1 MLDVPVL
8 LAAVSPDSPC
18 GDDLE
23 YDAAFLELERIAQG
37 QPERQMGDAVL
48 PAEPPEWPR
57 VRALASELFGRSKD
71 LRVANLLL
79 QSNVALDGLD
89 GLADGLLLVRE
100 LLGQY
105 WDGVYPLLDADDD
118 NDPTFRINA
127 LTGLVAEP
135 LLQLVWAIPL
145 VRSRAFGPVNLRAAL
160 NAAGLQRFASE
171 TLSPEQIAGAFA
183 DADADALAATRRALE
198 GAQEHALAIE
208 SGVAERVG
216 SAQGLDL
223 GPLRQLLR
231 QALQVF
237 DLYGPQGAG
246 EPLAPG
252 AEAALRARVA
262 NAWPALR
269 KQGLAPGAAQE
280 RLRFVASI
288 EECVGDADFIQES
301 APERLDLKLDLHARI
316 SAAAR
321 PDVLIGSSTSGLLPS
336 EFYAEASHPE
346 RCLVGHPFNPVYL
359 LPLVEVVGGERT
371 AAEAVRAAMRVYESL
386 GMRPLHV
393 RKEVPGFIADRLLEA
408 LWREALHLVNDG
420 VATTG
425 EIDDAIRF
433 GAGLRWSFMGTFL
446 TYTLAGGNA
455 GMRHFMAQ
463 FGPALQL
470 PWTYLP
476 APELTEALIDR
487 VVEGT
492 AEQQGARSIA
502 ELERYRDD
510 CLLAVL
516 GAIRET
522 KARHGFAFAE

>member
-1 MLDVPVL
+1 MRSGFDDREIVTVLDVPVL

-183 DADADALAATRRALE
+183 DADADALAATRRASKAPRNMP
-198 GAQEHALAIE
+198 GHR
-208 SGVAERVG
+208 ERRRRTG
-216 SAQGLDL
+216 RL
-223 GPLRQLLR
+223 GPGTRPRSPSSTAAPGPPGVRPVRPAGRRRALGAGRRSGRRRAGGAAPVAAVAAPAPRASGEIANREDVLRQL
-231 QALQVF
+231 
-237 DLYGPQGAG
+237 
-246 EPLAPG
+246 
-252 AEAALRARVA
+252 
-262 NAWPALR
+262 
-269 KQGLAPGAAQE
+269 
-280 RLRFVASI
+280 
-288 EECVGDADFIQES
+288 
-301 APERLDLKLDLHARI
+301 
-316 SAAAR
+316 
-321 PDVLIGSSTSGLLPS
+321 
-336 EFYAEASHPE
+336 
-346 RCLVGHPFNPVYL
+346 
-359 LPLVEVVGGERT
+359 
-371 AAEAVRAAMRVYESL
+371 
-386 GMRPLHV
+386 
-393 RKEVPGFIADRLLEA
+393 DRLLEYYVRHEPSSPVPVLLKRA
-408 LWREALHLVNDG
+408 KTLV
-420 VATTG
+420 
-425 EIDDAIRF
+425 
-433 GAGLRWSFMGTFL
+433 
-446 TYTLAGGNA
+446 
-455 GMRHFMAQ
+455 
-463 FGPALQL
+463 
-470 PWTYLP
+470 
-476 APELTEALIDR
+476 
-487 VVEGT
+487 T
-492 AEQQGARSIA
+492 A
-502 ELERYRDD
+502 D
-510 CLLAVL
+510 
-516 GAIRET
+516 
-522 KARHGFAFAE
+522 FAEIVRNLIPDGISQFETLRGPESE

>member
-1 MLDVPVL
+1 MPQEFCQPFESSDIHQWLLQDPTEWILQAKVRPRSGFDDREIVTVLDVPVL

-145 VRSRAFGPVNLRAAL
+145 VRSRAFGLVNLRAAL

-252 AEAALRARVA
+252 AEAAADEQGAPRLSQPSPRRHREPAARSPTAKTSCASSTACSSITFATSRRARC
-262 NAWPALR
+262 R
-269 KQGLAPGAAQE
+269 CC
-280 RLRFVASI
+280 S
-288 EECVGDADFIQES
+288 S
-301 APERLDLKLDLHARI
+301 AP
-316 SAAAR
+316 
-321 PDVLIGSSTSGLLPS
+321 
-336 EFYAEASHPE
+336 
-346 RCLVGHPFNPVYL
+346 
-359 LPLVEVVGGERT
+359 
-371 AAEAVRAAMRVYESL
+371 
-386 GMRPLHV
+386 
-393 RKEVPGFIADRLLEA
+393 
-408 LWREALHLVNDG
+408 
-420 VATTG
+420 
-425 EIDDAIRF
+425 
-433 GAGLRWSFMGTFL
+433 
-446 TYTLAGGNA
+446 
-455 GMRHFMAQ
+455 RH
-463 FGPALQL
+463 
-470 PWTYLP
+470 W
-476 APELTEALIDR
+476 
-487 VVEGT
+487 
-492 AEQQGARSIA
+492 
-502 ELERYRDD
+502 
-510 CLLAVL
+510 
-516 GAIRET
+516 
-522 KARHGFAFAE
+522 

>member
-183 DADADALAATRRALE
+183 DADADALAATRRALD

-252 AEAALRARVA
+252 AEAATDEQGGPRLSQPSPRRHREPAARSPTAKTSCASSTACSSITFATSRRARC
-262 NAWPALR
+262 R
-269 KQGLAPGAAQE
+269 CC
-280 RLRFVASI
+280 S
-288 EECVGDADFIQES
+288 S
-301 APERLDLKLDLHARI
+301 AP
-316 SAAAR
+316 
-321 PDVLIGSSTSGLLPS
+321 
-336 EFYAEASHPE
+336 
-346 RCLVGHPFNPVYL
+346 
-359 LPLVEVVGGERT
+359 
-371 AAEAVRAAMRVYESL
+371 
-386 GMRPLHV
+386 
-393 RKEVPGFIADRLLEA
+393 
-408 LWREALHLVNDG
+408 
-420 VATTG
+420 
-425 EIDDAIRF
+425 
-433 GAGLRWSFMGTFL
+433 
-446 TYTLAGGNA
+446 
-455 GMRHFMAQ
+455 RH
-463 FGPALQL
+463 
-470 PWTYLP
+470 W
-476 APELTEALIDR
+476 
-487 VVEGT
+487 
-492 AEQQGARSIA
+492 
-502 ELERYRDD
+502 
-510 CLLAVL
+510 
-516 GAIRET
+516 
-522 KARHGFAFAE
+522 

>member
-198 GAQEHALAIE
+198 GALEHALAIE

-237 DLYGPQGAG
+237 DLYGPQGAD
-246 EPLAPG
+246 ESLAPG
-252 AEAALRARVA
+252 AEAVADDDALDGLIRASDAVMVARGDLGVEIGDAELVGIQKKIILHARRNNKVVITATQMMESMIHSPMPTRAEVSDVANAVLDYTDAVMLSAESAAGEYPVEAVKAMARVCQGAEKHPTSQKSSHRLGQTFDRCDESIALASMYTANHFPGIKAIICLTESGFTPLIMSRIRSSVPIYAYSPHRETQARVA
-262 NAWPALR
+262 MFRGVETIPFDPAALPVEKVSQAAVDELLKR
-269 KQGLAPGAAQE
+269 GVVTKGDWVILTKGDSYTAQGGTNTMKVLH
-280 RLRFVASI
+280 
-288 EECVGDADFIQES
+288 VGD
-301 APERLDLKLDLHARI
+301 
-316 SAAAR
+316 
-321 PDVLIGSSTSGLLPS
+321 LL
-336 EFYAEASHPE
+336 
-346 RCLVGHPFNPVYL
+346 V
-359 LPLVEVVGGERT
+359 
-371 AAEAVRAAMRVYESL
+371 
-386 GMRPLHV
+386 
-393 RKEVPGFIADRLLEA
+393 
-408 LWREALHLVNDG
+408 
-420 VATTG
+420 
-425 EIDDAIRF
+425 
-433 GAGLRWSFMGTFL
+433 
-446 TYTLAGGNA
+446 
-455 GMRHFMAQ
+455 
-463 FGPALQL
+463 
-470 PWTYLP
+470 
-476 APELTEALIDR
+476 
-487 VVEGT
+487 
-492 AEQQGARSIA
+492 
-502 ELERYRDD
+502 
-510 CLLAVL
+510 
-516 GAIRET
+516 
-522 KARHGFAFAE
+522 

>member
-183 DADADALAATRRALE
+183 DADADALAATRRALD

-252 AEAALRARVA
+252 AEAATDEQGGRRACRSRRRAGTACQRRDRQPRRRPAPARSPARV
-262 NAWPALR
+262 LR
-269 KQGLAPGAAQE
+269 SPRAVESGAGAAQARQDTGDG
-280 RLRFVASI
+280 RLRRNR
-288 EECVGDADFIQES
+288 EE
-301 APERLDLKLDLHARI
+301 
-316 SAAAR
+316 
-321 PDVLIGSSTSGLLPS
+321 
-336 EFYAEASHPE
+336 SHP
-346 RCLVGHPFNPVYL
+346 
-359 LPLVEVVGGERT
+359 
-371 AAEAVRAAMRVYESL
+371 
-386 GMRPLHV
+386 
-393 RKEVPGFIADRLLEA
+393 
-408 LWREALHLVNDG
+408 
-420 VATTG
+420 
-425 EIDDAIRF
+425 
-433 GAGLRWSFMGTFL
+433 
-446 TYTLAGGNA
+446 
-455 GMRHFMAQ
+455 
-463 FGPALQL
+463 
-470 PWTYLP
+470 
-476 APELTEALIDR
+476 
-487 VVEGT
+487 
-492 AEQQGARSIA
+492 
-502 ELERYRDD
+502 
-510 CLLAVL
+510 
-516 GAIRET
+516 
-522 KARHGFAFAE
+522 

>member
-57 VRALASELFGRSKD
+57 VRALASELFGRSED

-100 LLGQY
+100 LLGLY

-208 SGVAERVG
+208 AASPNG
-216 SAQGLDL
+216 SARPRDSTSVPFVNCCARPSRCSTCTARRAPASPGAGRRSGRRRAGGAAPVAAVAAPAPRASGEIANREDV
-223 GPLRQLLR
+223 LRQL
-231 QALQVF
+231 
-237 DLYGPQGAG
+237 
-246 EPLAPG
+246 
-252 AEAALRARVA
+252 
-262 NAWPALR
+262 
-269 KQGLAPGAAQE
+269 
-280 RLRFVASI
+280 
-288 EECVGDADFIQES
+288 
-301 APERLDLKLDLHARI
+301 
-316 SAAAR
+316 
-321 PDVLIGSSTSGLLPS
+321 
-336 EFYAEASHPE
+336 
-346 RCLVGHPFNPVYL
+346 
-359 LPLVEVVGGERT
+359 
-371 AAEAVRAAMRVYESL
+371 
-386 GMRPLHV
+386 
-393 RKEVPGFIADRLLEA
+393 DRLLEYYVRHEPSSPVPVLLKRA
-408 LWREALHLVNDG
+408 KTLV
-420 VATTG
+420 
-425 EIDDAIRF
+425 
-433 GAGLRWSFMGTFL
+433 
-446 TYTLAGGNA
+446 
-455 GMRHFMAQ
+455 
-463 FGPALQL
+463 
-470 PWTYLP
+470 
-476 APELTEALIDR
+476 
-487 VVEGT
+487 T
-492 AEQQGARSIA
+492 A
-502 ELERYRDD
+502 D
-510 CLLAVL
+510 
-516 GAIRET
+516 
-522 KARHGFAFAE
+522 FAEIVRNLIPDGISQFETLRGPESE

>member
-100 LLGQY
+100 LLGLY

-183 DADADALAATRRALE
+183 DADADALAATRRALD

-252 AEAALRARVA
+252 AEAATGE
-262 NAWPALR
+262 
-269 KQGLAPGAAQE
+269 QGGAAP
-280 RLRFVASI
+280 VAA
-288 EECVGDADFIQES
+288 VA
-301 APERLDLKLDLHARI
+301 APAPRASGEIANRE
-316 SAAAR
+316 
-321 PDVLIGSSTSGLLPS
+321 DVLRQL
-336 EFYAEASHPE
+336 
-346 RCLVGHPFNPVYL
+346 
-359 LPLVEVVGGERT
+359 
-371 AAEAVRAAMRVYESL
+371 
-386 GMRPLHV
+386 
-393 RKEVPGFIADRLLEA
+393 DRLLEYYVRHEPSSPVPVLLKRA
-408 LWREALHLVNDG
+408 KTLV
-420 VATTG
+420 
-425 EIDDAIRF
+425 
-433 GAGLRWSFMGTFL
+433 
-446 TYTLAGGNA
+446 
-455 GMRHFMAQ
+455 
-463 FGPALQL
+463 
-470 PWTYLP
+470 
-476 APELTEALIDR
+476 
-487 VVEGT
+487 T
-492 AEQQGARSIA
+492 A
-502 ELERYRDD
+502 D
-510 CLLAVL
+510 
-516 GAIRET
+516 
-522 KARHGFAFAE
+522 FAEIVRNLIPDGISQFETLRGPESE

>member
-183 DADADALAATRRALE
+183 DADADALAATRRALD

-246 EPLAPG
+246 ESLAPG
-252 AEAALRARVA
+252 AEAVA
-262 NAWPALR
+262 DE
-269 KQGLAPGAAQE
+269 QVGAAP
-280 RLRFVASI
+280 VAA
-288 EECVGDADFIQES
+288 VAVP
-301 APERLDLKLDLHARI
+301 APRASGEIANRE
-316 SAAAR
+316 
-321 PDVLIGSSTSGLLPS
+321 DVLRQL
-336 EFYAEASHPE
+336 
-346 RCLVGHPFNPVYL
+346 
-359 LPLVEVVGGERT
+359 
-371 AAEAVRAAMRVYESL
+371 
-386 GMRPLHV
+386 
-393 RKEVPGFIADRLLEA
+393 DRLLEYYVRHEPSSPVPVLLKRA
-408 LWREALHLVNDG
+408 KTLV
-420 VATTG
+420 
-425 EIDDAIRF
+425 
-433 GAGLRWSFMGTFL
+433 
-446 TYTLAGGNA
+446 
-455 GMRHFMAQ
+455 
-463 FGPALQL
+463 
-470 PWTYLP
+470 
-476 APELTEALIDR
+476 
-487 VVEGT
+487 T
-492 AEQQGARSIA
+492 A
-502 ELERYRDD
+502 D
-510 CLLAVL
+510 
-516 GAIRET
+516 
-522 KARHGFAFAE
+522 FAEIVRNLIPDGISQFETLRGPESE

>member
-89 GLADGLLLVRE
+89 GLAEGLLLVRE

-171 TLSPEQIAGAFA
+171 TLSPEQIDGAFA
-183 DADADALAATRRALE
+183 DADADALAATRRALD

-252 AEAALRARVA
+252 AEAAADE
-262 NAWPALR
+262 
-269 KQGLAPGAAQE
+269 QGGAAP
-280 RLRFVASI
+280 VAA
-288 EECVGDADFIQES
+288 VA
-301 APERLDLKLDLHARI
+301 APAPRASGEIANRE
-316 SAAAR
+316 
-321 PDVLIGSSTSGLLPS
+321 DVLRQL
-336 EFYAEASHPE
+336 
-346 RCLVGHPFNPVYL
+346 
-359 LPLVEVVGGERT
+359 
-371 AAEAVRAAMRVYESL
+371 
-386 GMRPLHV
+386 
-393 RKEVPGFIADRLLEA
+393 DRLLEYYVRHEPSSPVPVLLKRA
-408 LWREALHLVNDG
+408 KTLV
-420 VATTG
+420 
-425 EIDDAIRF
+425 
-433 GAGLRWSFMGTFL
+433 
-446 TYTLAGGNA
+446 
-455 GMRHFMAQ
+455 
-463 FGPALQL
+463 
-470 PWTYLP
+470 
-476 APELTEALIDR
+476 
-487 VVEGT
+487 T
-492 AEQQGARSIA
+492 A
-502 ELERYRDD
+502 D
-510 CLLAVL
+510 
-516 GAIRET
+516 
-522 KARHGFAFAE
+522 FAEIVRNLIPDGISQFETLRGPESE

>member
-183 DADADALAATRRALE
+183 DADADALAELFVKTEHPFLQHLLAHRDATKLKQTVVGLLKTVADDGRIHTTFQQTIAATGRLSSTDPNLQNIPIRTEAGRRIRRA
-198 GAQEHALAIE
+198 
-208 SGVAERVG
+208 
-216 SAQGLDL
+216 
-223 GPLRQLLR
+223 
-231 QALQVF
+231 F
-237 DLYGPQGAG
+237 
-246 EPLAPG
+246 
-252 AEAALRARVA
+252 
-262 NAWPALR
+262 
-269 KQGLAPGAAQE
+269 
-280 RLRFVASI
+280 
-288 EECVGDADFIQES
+288 
-301 APERLDLKLDLHARI
+301 
-316 SAAAR
+316 
-321 PDVLIGSSTSGLLPS
+321 
-336 EFYAEASHPE
+336 
-346 RCLVGHPFNPVYL
+346 
-359 LPLVEVVGGERT
+359 VVGEGYETLMTADYSQIEMRIMAHLSGDKTLIAAFQNGEDVHRRT
-371 AAEAVRAAMRVYESL
+371 AAEVFGIAPENVSPEQRRYAKTINFGLIYGMGQYGLAKSL
-386 GMRPLHV
+386 G
-393 RKEVPGFIADRLLEA
+393 
-408 LWREALHLVNDG
+408 
-420 VATTG
+420 
-425 EIDDAIRF
+425 IDNISAKNF
-433 GAGLRWSFMGTFL
+433 
-446 TYTLAGGNA
+446 
-455 GMRHFMAQ
+455 
-463 FGPALQL
+463 
-470 PWTYLP
+470 
-476 APELTEALIDR
+476 IDR
-487 VVEGT
+487 YF
-492 AEQQGARSIA
+492 ARYPGARISVAWPRYWSIA
-502 ELERYRDD
+502 
-510 CLLAVL
+510 
-516 GAIRET
+516 
-522 KARHGFAFAE
+522 ARMAAATGSAPLSAAAASSAAAFSTWARCASQRACASAYCFSHASRCDS

>member
-89 GLADGLLLVRE
+89 GLAEGLLLVRE

-183 DADADALAATRRALE
+183 DADADALAATRRALD

-246 EPLAPG
+246 ESLAPG
-252 AEAALRARVA
+252 AEAVADEQVGAAPEPQAAVADRKFLEIDVDNFDARLKAMKPRVA
-262 NAWPALR
+262 FNVPNVLTGEGNLSLDITFESMDDFSPAAVAR
-269 KQGLAPGAAQE
+269 K
-280 RLRFVASI
+280 V
-288 EECVGDADFIQES
+288 D
-301 APERLDLKLDLHARI
+301 
-316 SAAAR
+316 
-321 PDVLIGSSTSGLLPS
+321 
-336 EFYAEASHPE
+336 
-346 RCLVGHPFNPVYL
+346 
-359 LPLVEVVGGERT
+359 
-371 AAEAVRAAMRVYESL
+371 SL
-386 GMRPLHV
+386 N
-393 RKEVPGFIADRLLEA
+393 KLLEA
-408 LWREALHLVNDG
+408 RTQLANL
-420 VATTG
+420 
-425 EIDDAIRF
+425 
-433 GAGLRWSFMGTFL
+433 L
-446 TYTLAGGNA
+446 TYMDGKTGAEEMIMKA
-455 GMRHFMAQ
+455 IKD
-463 FGPALQL
+463 PALLQAL
-470 PWTYLP
+470 AS
-476 APELTEALIDR
+476 APKPK
-487 VVEGT
+487 
-492 AEQQGARSIA
+492 
-502 ELERYRDD
+502 DD
-510 CLLAVL
+510 EPQA
-516 GAIRET
+516 
-522 KARHGFAFAE
+522 

>member
-223 GPLRQLLR
+223 GPLRQLLVNGSVCG
-231 QALQVF
+231 L
-237 DLYGPQGAG
+237 
-246 EPLAPG
+246 PLPG
-252 AEAALRARVA
+252 RAMSWPSWTRMSYSPRRTVSPSCSGSLLPRRRRC
-262 NAWPALR
+262 PALT
-269 KQGLAPGAAQE
+269 
-280 RLRFVASI
+280 
-288 EECVGDADFIQES
+288 
-301 APERLDLKLDLHARI
+301 
-316 SAAAR
+316 
-321 PDVLIGSSTSGLLPS
+321 SST
-336 EFYAEASHPE
+336 
-346 RCLVGHPFNPVYL
+346 
-359 LPLVEVVGGERT
+359 PLVLVS
-371 AAEAVRAAMRVYESL
+371 VR
-386 GMRPLHV
+386 
-393 RKEVPGFIADRLLEA
+393 
-408 LWREALHLVNDG
+408 
-420 VATTG
+420 
-425 EIDDAIRF
+425 
-433 GAGLRWSFMGTFL
+433 
-446 TYTLAGGNA
+446 
-455 GMRHFMAQ
+455 
-463 FGPALQL
+463 
-470 PWTYLP
+470 
-476 APELTEALIDR
+476 
-487 VVEGT
+487 
-492 AEQQGARSIA
+492 
-502 ELERYRDD
+502 
-510 CLLAVL
+510 
-516 GAIRET
+516 
-522 KARHGFAFAE
+522 

>member
-89 GLADGLLLVRE
+89 GLAEGLLLVRE

-183 DADADALAATRRALE
+183 DADADALAATRRALD

-237 DLYGPQGAG
+237 DLYGRRAPASPWRRALKRPPTSRGRRACRSRRRAG
-246 EPLAPG
+246 TACQRRDRQPRRRPAP
-252 AEAALRARVA
+252 ARSPARV
-262 NAWPALR
+262 LR
-269 KQGLAPGAAQE
+269 SPRAVESGAGAAQARQDTGDG
-280 RLRFVASI
+280 RLRRNR
-288 EECVGDADFIQES
+288 EE
-301 APERLDLKLDLHARI
+301 
-316 SAAAR
+316 
-321 PDVLIGSSTSGLLPS
+321 
-336 EFYAEASHPE
+336 SHP
-346 RCLVGHPFNPVYL
+346 
-359 LPLVEVVGGERT
+359 
-371 AAEAVRAAMRVYESL
+371 
-386 GMRPLHV
+386 
-393 RKEVPGFIADRLLEA
+393 
-408 LWREALHLVNDG
+408 
-420 VATTG
+420 
-425 EIDDAIRF
+425 
-433 GAGLRWSFMGTFL
+433 
-446 TYTLAGGNA
+446 
-455 GMRHFMAQ
+455 
-463 FGPALQL
+463 
-470 PWTYLP
+470 
-476 APELTEALIDR
+476 
-487 VVEGT
+487 
-492 AEQQGARSIA
+492 
-502 ELERYRDD
+502 
-510 CLLAVL
+510 
-516 GAIRET
+516 
-522 KARHGFAFAE
+522 